1 MGNKLE
7 TEKENSKFRTP
18 QKSNKREISI
28 NTSSSELNLRQKD
41 GLYSEEKLFEDFE
54 SNQIT

>member
-7 TEKENSKFRTP
+7 TGKENSKFTSP
-18 QKSNKREISI
+18 QKSNKRLNSI
-28 NTSSSELNLRQKD
+28 NSNSSELNLRQKD
-41 GLYSEEKLFEDFE
+41 GLYSNEKLFEDFE